1 MMWCACAQIMASLRS
16 VGRAA
21 DIDARAVERR
31 DVLDIDVTG
40 TWRAKFSPALLR
52 LPLRWCRKRLPPINR
67 TFP

>member
-1 MMWCACAQIMASLRS
+1 MASLRS

-21 DIDARAVERR
+21 DIDARAVECE

-40 TWRAKFSPALLR
+40 TWRAKFSPALVR
-52 LPLRWCRKRLPPINR
+52 LVLRWCRMSLPPINR